1 MSRASD
7 IIKLADEIAVLE
19 YDVIKK
25 STQHHYFI
33 AASKR
38 RLKELKEQQDK
49 QFENIK
55 DGL

>member
-1 MSRASD
+1 VSRASD